1 MTHPRTLA
9 AVGLALILG
18 GCVASAATVS
28 GEAAAAPQD
37 VVSGSAA
44 AGRMLVRAHCASCH
58 AVEGSDASPMK
69 AAPPFR
75 EIGAFYPADDLQEA
89 FAEGIVTAHPAMPE
103 FQFTP
108 QQIADLIAYLDS
120 VSGSPSNAPA

>member
-9 AVGLALILG
+9 AVGFTLILS
-18 GCVASAATVS
+18 GCMASAATVS
-28 GEAAAAPQD
+28 DDAAAPPQD

-44 AGRMLVRAHCASCH
+44 AGRMLARSHCASCH
-58 AVEGSDASPMK
+58 AVEGPDASPMK

-89 FAEGIVTAHPAMPE
+89 FAEGVVTAHPAMPE

-120 VSGSPSNAPA
+120 VSGSPSNSPP